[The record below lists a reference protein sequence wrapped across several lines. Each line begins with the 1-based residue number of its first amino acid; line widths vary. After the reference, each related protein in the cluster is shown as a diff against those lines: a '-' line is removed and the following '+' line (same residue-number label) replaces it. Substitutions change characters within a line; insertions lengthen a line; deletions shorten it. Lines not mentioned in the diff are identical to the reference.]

1 MTVRQLISEF
11 GSQDGE
17 GKIDFS
23 NFSSHIKTQYETGQL
38 ETWID
43 VCHVIQPNENYD
55 PKKLESKFK
64 KFESIY
70 YERGSMG
77 SGSFHMSGAD
87 EDKYL
92 RIKGYDYFP
101 VLCPRWE
108 VTGEDIYG
116 TDCPGM
122 QALGDIKQLMLQEK
136 RIAQAIEKM
145 VNPPMTGP
153 SVLKNQKASILPGDI
168 TYVDVGSNSGGFR
181 PAHEV
186 NVRIA
191 ELEQKQQQLRDRI
204 QQVFYANLFLML
216 ANDQRSQITATE
228 INERKEE
235 KLLAL
240 GPVLEQLNQDLL
252 DPLIDIAFDI
262 MDRQGLFPPPPEE
275 INGIE
280 LKVEYV
286 SVMALAQK
294 LIAIGAHDR
303 FMSYIGQVAQ
313 FSPDVMDK
321 VDLDQSI
328 DIYGEITS
336 VSPGVVRSDE
346 DVQSIRDQRAQSQ
359 AKQAQVEQMNQ
370 VANTAKQLSET
381 DTEGQNALTGLMKVA
396 NAGNLVPQ

>member
-1 MTVRQLISEF
+1 
-11 GSQDGE
+11 
-17 GKIDFS
+17 
-23 NFSSHIKTQYETGQL
+23 
-38 ETWID
+38 
-43 VCHVIQPNENYD
+43 
-55 PKKLESKFK
+55 
-64 KFESIY
+64 
-70 YERGSMG
+70 
-77 SGSFHMSGAD
+77 
-87 EDKYL
+87 
-92 RIKGYDYFP
+92 
-101 VLCPRWE
+101 
-108 VTGEDIYG
+108 
-116 TDCPGM
+116 
-122 QALGDIKQLMLQEK
+122 MLQEK